1 METKKPLKTCQSLFL
16 STLYVAALR
25 LRQYLRLSSISM
37 LFRYRGHLIFATL
50 LISFMAGP
58 ALADDLR
65 ERIAALETA
74 SAAAQ
79 STADNAWVLLCSA
92 LVLLMTIPGLALFYG
107 GLVRQKNVIST
118 MLKSLVCV
126 GIATLMWVVVGYS
139 LVFSEGNAFIG
150 GFDFAF
156 LSGVGGEPNP
166 DYSAT
171 IPQLT
176 FMAFQLMFAIIT
188 PALITG
194 AFAERIRFPAKIA
207 FTCLWMLLIYYP
219 LAHMVWGKGGYLNAA
234 LGGVFPA
241 LDFAGGTVVHISS
254 GVSALVCALYLGR
267 RVGYENVPTPPHNT
281 VLSLIGAA
289 LLWFGWFG
297 FNAGSALSA
306 NALATNAFVTTHFS
320 AASAML
326 AWILIDWL
334 KNGKPTAI
342 GAISG
347 AVAGLVG
354 VTPAA
359 GFVTPISAIF
369 IGLASGGVCYLMVV
383 EVKKLLGY
391 DDTLD
396 VFGIHGVGGAIGA
409 VATGIFATGAINPIF
424 KDAAGSALPVGL
436 IEGNAYQVANQ
447 LAGVG
452 IAVVLGIVGTFVILK
467 FVDLTIGL
475 RVSHDEELAGLDASQ
490 HGEVAY
496 IFETTGLESVESGG
510 ASAPRGSI
518 EDILPNR
525 TPLEN

>member
-1 METKKPLKTCQSLFL
+1 MKKRALFTSFVCLVPVL
-16 STLYVAALR
+16 SQTVFAEDLTDR
-25 LRQYLRLSSISM
+25 ISK
-37 LFRYRGHLIFATL
+37 
-50 LISFMAGP
+50 
-58 ALADDLR
+58 
-65 ERIAALETA
+65 LE
-74 SAAAQ
+74 SAATSAQ

-107 GLVRQKNVIST
+107 GLVRQKNVLST
-118 MLKSLVCV
+118 MLKSLVTV
-126 GIATLMWVVVGYS
+126 GIATLMWAFIGYS

-156 LSGVGGEPNP
+156 LSGVGSDPNA
-166 DYSAT
+166 DYAAT

-219 LAHMVWGKGGYLNAA
+219 LAHMVWGKGGFLNAA

-254 GVSALVCALYLGR
+254 GVSALVCAIYLGR

-326 AWILIDWL
+326 AWVIIDWF

-359 GFVTPISAIF
+359 GFVTPMSAIA
-369 IGLASGGVCYLMVV
+369 IGLVSGGLCYVMVV

-396 VFGIHGVGGAIGA
+396 VFGIHGIGGAIGA
-409 VATGIFATGAINPIF
+409 VATGIFATSTINPIF
-424 KDAAGSALPVGL
+424 KDAAGSPLPVGL
-436 IEGNAYQVANQ
+436 IEGNAYQVVNQ

-452 IAVVLGIVGTFVILK
+452 IALLLGVVGTFVILK
-467 FVDLTIGL
+467 LVDLTIGL
-475 RVSHDEELAGLDASQ
+475 RVSEEEELAGLDATQ

-496 IFETTGLESVESGG
+496 IFESTTLVETEISG
-510 ASAPRGSI
+510 APAARGSI
-518 EDILPNR
+518 DDLLPNR
-525 TPLEN
+525 VPLES

>member
-1 METKKPLKTCQSLFL
+1 MKSLI
-16 STLYVAALR
+16 SIAA
-25 LRQYLRLSSISM
+25 M
-37 LFRYRGHLIFATL
+37 VPIFAQV
-50 LISFMAGP
+50 
-58 ALADDLR
+58 ALADDISD
-65 ERIAALETA
+65 RIAKLETA
-74 SAAAQ
+74 ATAAQ
-79 STADNAWVLLCSA
+79 SAADNSWVLLCSA

-107 GLVRQKNVIST
+107 GLVRQKNVLST
-118 MLKSLVCV
+118 MLKSLVTV
-126 GIATLMWVVVGYS
+126 GIATLMWAFIGYS
-139 LVFSEGNAFIG
+139 MVFSEGNAFIG

-156 LSGVGGEPNP
+156 LSGVGSEPNT
-166 DYSAT
+166 DYAAT

-176 FMAFQLMFAIIT
+176 FMVFQLMFAVIT

-207 FTCLWMLLIYYP
+207 FTCLWMLVIYYP
-219 LAHMVWGKGGYLNAA
+219 LAHMVWGKGGFLNAA
-234 LGGVFPA
+234 LGGVLPA

-306 NALATNAFVTTHFS
+306 NGLATNAFVTTHFS

-359 GFVTPISAIF
+359 GFVTPMSAIM
-369 IGLASGGVCYLMVV
+369 IGLVSGGVCYVMVV

-396 VFGIHGVGGAIGA
+396 VFGIHGIGGAIGA
-409 VATGIFATGAINPIF
+409 VATGIFATSAINPIF
-424 KDAAGSALPVGL
+424 KDAAGSPLPVGL
-436 IEGNAYQVANQ
+436 IEGNVYQVVNQ

-452 IAVVLGIVGTFVILK
+452 IALLLGVVGTFVILK
-467 FVDLTIGL
+467 LVDLTIGL
-475 RVSHDEELAGLDASQ
+475 RVSEEEELAGLDATQ

-496 IFETTGLESVESGG
+496 IFESTAIVETEISHPP
-510 ASAPRGSI
+510 APRGGI
-518 EDILPNR
+518 EDLLPNR
-525 TPLEN
+525 VPLES